1 MKIEFK
7 VDNEIFLLSKIRN
20 QYKSIYNQY
29 KISKDKVNIK

>member
-29 KISKDKVNIK
+29 K